1 MGLKMPVVPINFNYV
16 SQEPEW
22 YTIVT
27 KFNYE
32 QKFVTDLILGL
43 KNIGLD
49 NSVLEII
56 VPFKE
61 VSKEETDKD
70 TIDDF
75 FVFYKGKS
83 VNKNSESYLKV
94 LSDLFDLSKFTQ
106 EEIDIKIGLIKENE
120 ELIRLQRL
128 IDFNQANYYSKS
140 EEVVKKE
147 ETKKQ
152 VVKVMPLY
160 VFVKVKM
167 SERLFYYLKNTAGC
181 ANIMAASGSLLTMT
195 DEKMCK
201 VTNECNS
208 YKNSTNILSE
218 ATKTLKEKPLK
229 EKLKMFYHIEVK
241 DIIDE
246 VSFNGASF

>member
-16 SQEPEW
+16 SQNPEW

-43 KNIGLD
+43 KNVGLD
-49 NSVLEII
+49 ENVLEII

-61 VSKEETDKD
+61 VCKEETDKE

-83 VNKNSESYLKV
+83 VNKSDESYLKS
-94 LSDLFDLSKFTQ
+94 LGELFDLSKFTQ
-106 EEIDIKIGLIKENE
+106 EEIDIKIGLMKENE
-120 ELIRLQRL
+120 ELIKLQRL
-128 IDFNQANYYSKS
+128 IDFNKINYYSKDKNITV
-140 EEVVKKE
+140 EEQ
-147 ETKKQ
+147 KKQ
-152 VVKVMPLY
+152 VLKVMPLY
-160 VFVKVKM
+160 VFVKARM
-167 SERLFYYLKNTAGC
+167 SEKLFYYLKNTAGC

-195 DEKMCK
+195 DEEIDKITK
-201 VTNECNS
+201 ECNS
-208 YKNSTNILSE
+208 YNNSTSILKE

-229 EKLKMFYHIEVK
+229 EKLKMFYHINVE

-246 VSFNGASF
+246 ISFNGASF